1 MSNPRSATTTGIV
14 VTFSDRLYDLL
25 THYEVDGFRSDYP
38 TEEARAKACASSPG
52 YFPGK
57 VALVEAFEKATRT
70 GRGWSMVVSADA
82 LDFLL
87 HPVGFCENA
96 LDIFSCGGGSGDP
109 ADTRAVRAFY
119 ARMKALRA
127 AQQSA

>member
-70 GRGWSMVVSADA
+70 GRGWSMVVSAEA
-82 LDFLL
+82 LNFLC
-87 HPVGFCENA
+87 HPVGFCENT
-96 LDIFSCGGGSGDP
+96 LDIFSCGGGDGDH
-109 ADTRAVRAFY
+109 ADTRAVRSFY

>member
-1 MSNPRSATTTGIV
+1 MSKTPSAPAKGIT
-14 VTFSDRLYDLL
+14 VTFSDRIHDLL
-25 THYEVDGFRSDYP
+25 TYYEVDGFRSDYP
-38 TEEARAKACASSPG
+38 TEEARAKACASSPV